1 MVYCFDRSLMTS
13 YFEPDKLQTWLRKA
27 LYMFVMNRKN
37 SIWQQKSI

>member
-27 LYMFVMNRKN
+27 LYMFVMNRKKTAFGN
-37 SIWQQKSI
+37 RN